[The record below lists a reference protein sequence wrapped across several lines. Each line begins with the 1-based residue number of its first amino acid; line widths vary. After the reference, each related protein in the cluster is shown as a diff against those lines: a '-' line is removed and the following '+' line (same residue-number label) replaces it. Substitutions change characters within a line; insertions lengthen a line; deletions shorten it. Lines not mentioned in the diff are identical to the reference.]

1 MAFEE
6 RSVLYDPADIVRA
19 GVFVSI
25 DCEGRLSVDRGYV
38 RPEDEAP
45 ASDPEIGQSVDVSST
60 ECQQAGASVQRTAIS
75 VAGHP
80 AETEEDDED
89 AAKPLP
95 DRSLPS

>member
-45 ASDPEIGQSVDVSST
+45 ASDPEIGQGVDVSS
-60 ECQQAGASVQRTAIS
+60 SRRFR
-75 VAGHP
+75 P
-80 AETEEDDED
+80 AHGD
-89 AAKPLP
+89 LGR
-95 DRSLPS
+95 RSPGRNRRG